1 MMPSFDVETGH
12 LPVGR
17 YSCSPDEA
25 HARLVTDPRFG
36 NSGTRSDL
44 WLHFE
49 RYLARFF
56 ALEEQY
62 ADVLPGPLLERVWL
76 GGSFVS
82 AKLDP
87 RNVDATLL
95 INQNAKNALKG
106 KPGAGLFT
114 RSRDSVLE
122 EFKVSPLFL
131 NYQPVVNVFRLDEL
145 EESDRTYLAA
155 RGAWDDWWQ
164 RLRAD
169 GEPQGP
175 SLETCAPRRGYL
187 EVVFA

>member
-1 MMPSFDVETGH
+1 MMPLFDKVTGH

-17 YSCSPDEA
+17 YSCSPEDAEA
-25 HARLVTDPRFG
+25 ALVSDARFA
-36 NSGTRSDL
+36 NSQTRRDL
-44 WLHFE
+44 WNHFE

-56 ALEEQY
+56 SLEDTY
-62 ADVLPGPLLERVWL
+62 ADVLPVPLLERVWL

-95 INQNAKNALKG
+95 INQEAKNALKG
-106 KPGAGLFT
+106 RPGAGIFT
-114 RSRDSVLE
+114 RSRDSVVAE
-122 EFKVSPLFL
+122 YKVSPLFL
-131 NYQPVVNVFRLDEL
+131 NYKPVVHVFQLDQL
-145 EESDRTYLAA
+145 EESDKTYLAE

-169 GEPQGP
+169 GEKAGP
-175 SLETCAPRRGYL
+175 SLDTCAPRRGYL
-187 EVVFA
+187 EVVFT